1 MTAHEALTCLGL
13 GLALIV
19 GALLWREHDLVRQKL
34 HDVAARFR
42 VQEKD
47 MLDLKLRCP
56 DKDFLRNMDAR
67 LIGLEAKL
75 DHMTRLLSTL
85 VEIRNGK
92 T

>member
-34 HDVAARFR
+34 HDVAARLYR
-42 VQEKD
+42 HEQEIVD
-47 MLDLKLRCP
+47 VKLRCP
-56 DKDFLRNMDAR
+56 DKDFLKNMDAR

>member
-1 MTAHEALTCLGL
+1 MTITEALV
-13 GLALIV
+13 ALSPSLILS
-19 GALLWREHDLVRQKL
+19 ALLWREHDTVRRKF

-42 VQEKD
+42 VQEKEL
-47 MLDLKLRCP
+47 LDLKLRCP